1 MLKTIMQTNAWKTI
15 MNATNEQIMSNLAL
29 YNRFREVPQEAKKT
43 IKGGKLNGFT
53 DINPMWR
60 IKKLTEEFGE
70 CGFGWYYEEVERW
83 KETCGQEVAVFV
95 KINLYIKRNNEWSQ
109 PIMGVGGSKMVQL
122 FKGGDVVDFSDEAY
136 KMALTDA
143 ISIACK
149 ALGMAADVYFANDRT
164 KYDSQPAQASQPSA
178 AVQARREAAGRGAKQ
193 PQKAP
198 YAPVSNEV
206 FWRMVANYVHGNP
219 TTTGQDYR
227 TAWIANTNAGEQEI
241 AMFDRAVQDYMYQQ
255 YVSAAANDIN
265 NL

>member
-1 MLKTIMQTNAWKTI
+1 MKMLQTYMQSSI
-15 MNATNEQIMSNLAL
+15 MNAQETCNMSNLSL

-95 KINLYIKRNNEWSQ
+95 KIHLHIKRNNEWSA
-109 PIMGVGGSKMVQL
+109 PIVGIGGSKMVQL
-122 FKGGDVVDFSDEAY
+122 FKGGEVVDFSDEAY

-164 KYDSQPAQASQPSA
+164 KYDQPVVASQPTA
-178 AVQARREAAGRGAKQ
+178 AVQARRQAVGRATPQ
-193 PQKAP
+193 LQKAA
-198 YAPVSNEV
+198 YTPVSNDV
-206 FWRMVANYVHGNP
+206 FWNMVANYVRGIP
-219 TTTGQDYR
+219 SKTGQDYR
-227 TAWIANTNAGEQEI
+227 TAWIANTNAGEREI
-241 AMFDRAVQDYMYQQ
+241 AMFDEAVVNYR
-255 YVSAAANDIN
+255 IN
-265 NL
+265 NNL

>member
-1 MLKTIMQTNAWKTI
+1 MKMLQTYMQSSILNAQETC
-15 MNATNEQIMSNLAL
+15 NMSNLSL

-60 IKKLTEEFGE
+60 IKMLTEEFGE

-95 KINLYIKRNNEWSQ
+95 KIHLHTKRNNEWSA
-109 PIMGVGGSKMVQL
+109 PIVGVGGSKMVQL
-122 FKGGDVVDFSDEAY
+122 FKGGEVVDFSDEAY

-149 ALGMAADVYFANDRT
+149 ALGMAADVYYANDRT
-164 KYDSQPAQASQPSA
+164 KYDQPVAASQPTTP
-178 AVQARREAAGRGAKQ
+178 ARETKKVE
-193 PQKAP
+193 QKP
-198 YAPVSNEV
+198 YTPVSEENM
-206 FWRMVANYVHGNP
+206 RAMAARYARGIMSS
-219 TTTGQDYR
+219 TGQDYR
-227 TAWIANTNAGEQEI
+227 TAWIAFTNARPEHI
-241 AMFDRAVQDYMYQQ
+241 AVFDNMVLQYQM
-255 YVSAAANDIN
+255 NN

>member
-1 MLKTIMQTNAWKTI
+1 MD
-15 MNATNEQIMSNLAL
+15 NLSL

-95 KINLYIKRNNEWSQ
+95 KINLYTKRNNEWSA

-122 FKGGDVVDFSDEAY
+122 FKGGEVVDFSDEAY

-164 KYDSQPAQASQPSA
+164 KYDAQSAQAQHPSA
-178 AVQARREAAGRGAKQ
+178 AVQTRAMQ
-193 PQKAP
+193 TQKAR
-198 YAPVSNEV
+198 YTPVSNEA
-206 FWRMVANYVHGNP
+206 FWSMVANYAQGIP
-219 TTTGQDYR
+219 SKTGQDYR
-227 TAWIANTNAGEQEI
+227 TAWIMNTNAGIKEI
-241 AMFDRAVQDYMYQQ
+241 AMFDDAVVNYR
-255 YVSAAANDIN
+255 IN
-265 NL
+265 NNL

>member
-1 MLKTIMQTNAWKTI
+1 MD
-15 MNATNEQIMSNLAL
+15 NLSL

-95 KINLYIKRNNEWSQ
+95 KINLYTKRNNEWSA

-122 FKGGDVVDFSDEAY
+122 FKDGQVVDFSDEAY

-164 KYDSQPAQASQPSA
+164 KYDSQPAQAPKPSA
-178 AVQARREAAGRGAKQ
+178 AVQARREAAGRGT
-193 PQKAP
+193 PPPENIP
-198 YAPVSNEV
+198 YTPVDPALFN
-206 FWRMVANYVHGNP
+206 RMVENYVHGVKSK
-219 TTTGQDYR
+219 TGEDYR
-227 TAWIANTNAGEQEI
+227 TAWINYTHAGAEEI
-241 AMFDRAVQDYMYQQ
+241 KMFDYAVWQ
-255 YVSAAANDIN
+255 YKQATGIN
-265 NL
+265 L

>member
-1 MLKTIMQTNAWKTI
+1 MENMT
-15 MNATNEQIMSNLAL
+15 L
-29 YNRFREVPQEAKKT
+29 YNNFRVVPDEAKKT

-95 KINLYIKRNNEWSQ
+95 KIHLYTKRNNEWSA
-109 PIMGVGGSKMVQL
+109 PIVGIGGSKMVQL
-122 FKGGDVVDFSDEAY
+122 FKGGEVVDFSDEAY

-149 ALGMAADVYFANDRT
+149 ALGMAADVYFEKDRT
-164 KYDSQPAQASQPSA
+164 KYDMQPTQPTP
-178 AVQARREAAGRGAKQ
+178 VNQTKKVE
-193 PQKAP
+193 QKP
-198 YAPVSNEV
+198 YNPVSDENMKAMAA
-206 FWRMVANYVHGNP
+206 RYAQGIMSS
-219 TTTGQDYR
+219 TGQDYR
-227 TAWIANTNAGEQEI
+227 TAWIAFTNARPEHI
-241 AMFDRAVQDYMYQQ
+241 AIFDGMVSQ
-255 YVSAAANDIN
+255 YKIAH

>member
-1 MLKTIMQTNAWKTI
+1 
-15 MNATNEQIMSNLAL
+15 MSNLAL

-70 CGFGWYYEEVERW
+70 CGFGWYYEEAERW
-83 KETCGQEVAVFV
+83 KETCGQEMAVFV
-95 KINLYIKRNNEWSQ
+95 KINLYIKRNDKWSA

-122 FKGGDVVDFSDEAY
+122 FKGGEVVDFSDEAY

-164 KYDSQPAQASQPSA
+164 KYDSQPAQSPQPSA
-178 AVQARREAAGRGAKQ
+178 AVQTRRQAAGRAT
-193 PQKAP
+193 PQAS
-198 YAPVSNEV
+198 YTPVSNEV
-206 FWRMVANYVHGNP
+206 FWKMVANYVQGIP
-219 TTTGQDYR
+219 STTGQDYR
-227 TAWIANTNAGEQEI
+227 TAWIMNTHAGEREI
-241 AMFDRAVQDYMYQQ
+241 AMFDDAVMNYR
-255 YVSAAANDIN
+255 VNN

>member
-1 MLKTIMQTNAWKTI
+1 MGNMT
-15 MNATNEQIMSNLAL
+15 L
-29 YNRFREVPQEAKKT
+29 YNNFRVVPDEAKKT

-95 KINLYIKRNNEWSQ
+95 KINLYTKRNNEWSA

-122 FKGGDVVDFSDEAY
+122 FKGGEVVDFSDEAY

-149 ALGMAADVYFANDRT
+149 ALGMAADVYFSNDRT
-164 KYDSQPAQASQPSA
+164 KYDVQPSQPTQPTP
-178 AVQARREAAGRGAKQ
+178 VKQ
-193 PQKAP
+193 TRKVEQKP
-198 YAPVSNEV
+198 YNPVSDENM
-206 FWRMVANYVHGNP
+206 RAMAARYAQGIISS
-219 TTTGQDYR
+219 TGQDYR
-227 TAWIANTNAGEQEI
+227 TAWIAFTNARPEHI
-241 AMFDRAVQDYMYQQ
+241 AIFDDMVSQ
-255 YVSAAANDIN
+255 YKLAH

>member
-1 MLKTIMQTNAWKTI
+1 MGNMT
-15 MNATNEQIMSNLAL
+15 L
-29 YNRFREVPQEAKKT
+29 YNNFRVVPDEAKKT

-95 KINLYIKRNNEWSQ
+95 KINLYTKRNNEWSA

-122 FKGGDVVDFSDEAY
+122 FKGGEVVDFSDEAY

-149 ALGMAADVYFANDRT
+149 ALGMAADVYFSNDRT
-164 KYDSQPAQASQPSA
+164 KYDVQPSQPTQPTP
-178 AVQARREAAGRGAKQ
+178 VNQTRKVE
-193 PQKAP
+193 QKP
-198 YAPVSNEV
+198 YNPVSDENMKAMAA
-206 FWRMVANYVHGNP
+206 RYAQGIISS
-219 TTTGQDYR
+219 TGQDYR
-227 TAWIANTNAGEQEI
+227 TAWIAFTNARPEHI
-241 AMFDRAVQDYMYQQ
+241 AIFDGMVSQ
-255 YVSAAANDIN
+255 YKIAH

>member
-1 MLKTIMQTNAWKTI
+1 MD
-15 MNATNEQIMSNLAL
+15 NLSL

-43 IKGGKLNGFT
+43 ITGGKLNGFT

-95 KINLYIKRNNEWSQ
+95 KINLFIKRNGTWSA
-109 PIMGVGGSKMVQL
+109 PIMGVGGSKMVQI
-122 FKGGDVVDFSDEAY
+122 FKGGQQVDFSDEAY

-164 KYDSQPAQASQPSA
+164 KYDSQPATQSTQLSQ
-178 AVQARREAAGRGAKQ
+178 AVQSRRQATGRGRQAAQ
-193 PQKAP
+193 PVQQR
-198 YAPVSNEV
+198 YTPVSNED
-206 FWRMVANYVHGNP
+206 FWKMVANYAQGIP
-219 TTTGQDYR
+219 AKSGEDYR
-227 TAWIANTNAGEQEI
+227 TAWINFTHAGVNEI
-241 AMFDRAVQDYMYQQ
+241 AMFDDAVINYR
-255 YVSAAANDIN
+255 VNN

>member
-1 MLKTIMQTNAWKTI
+1 MKMLQTYMQSSI
-15 MNATNEQIMSNLAL
+15 MNAQEITNMDNLAL

-70 CGFGWYYEEVERW
+70 CGFGWYYEEAERW

-95 KINLYIKRNNEWSQ
+95 KINLYIKRNDKWSA

-122 FKGGDVVDFSDEAY
+122 FKGGEVVDFSDEAY

-164 KYDSQPAQASQPSA
+164 KYDSQPAQAPQPTA
-178 AVQARREAAGRGAKQ
+178 AVQARRQATGRGTTQ
-193 PQKAP
+193 PQSS
-198 YAPVSNEV
+198 YTPVSDEV
-206 FWRMVANYVHGNP
+206 FWRMVANYVQGIP
-219 TTTGQDYR
+219 STTGQDYR
-227 TAWIANTNAGEQEI
+227 TAWIMNTHAGEREI
-241 AMFDRAVQDYMYQQ
+241 AMFDDAVVNYR
-255 YVSAAANDIN
+255 VNN

>member
-1 MLKTIMQTNAWKTI
+1 
-15 MNATNEQIMSNLAL
+15 MNAQETTNMDNLSL
-29 YNRFREVPQEAKKT
+29 YNRLRDVPQEAKKT

-83 KETCGQEVAVFV
+83 KETCGQEEAVFV
-95 KINLYIKRNNEWSQ
+95 KINLYTKRNNEWSK

-122 FKGGDVVDFSDEAY
+122 FKGGEVVDFSDEAY

-164 KYDSQPAQASQPSA
+164 KYDSQPAQPQPST
-178 AVQARREAAGRGAKQ
+178 AVQTRRQAAGRATPQ

-198 YAPVSNEV
+198 YTPVSNDA
-206 FWRMVANYVHGNP
+206 FWKMVANYAHGIP
-219 TTTGQDYR
+219 STTGQDYR
-227 TAWIANTNAGEQEI
+227 TAWIAHTNAGEREI
-241 AMFDRAVQDYMYQQ
+241 AMFDDAVVNYR
-255 YVSAAANDIN
+255 VNN

>member
-1 MLKTIMQTNAWKTI
+1 MT
-15 MNATNEQIMSNLAL
+15 L
-29 YNRFREVPQEAKKT
+29 YNNFRVVPDEAKKP

-95 KINLYIKRNNEWSQ
+95 KIHLYTKRNDVWSA
-109 PIMGVGGSKMVQL
+109 PIVGIGGSKMVQL
-122 FKGGDVVDFSDEAY
+122 FKGGEVVDFSDEAY

-164 KYDSQPAQASQPSA
+164 KYDVQPSQPTP
-178 AVQARREAAGRGAKQ
+178 VKQ
-193 PQKAP
+193 TRKVEQKP
-198 YAPVSNEV
+198 YTPVSEENM
-206 FWRMVANYVHGNP
+206 RAMAARYARGIMSS
-219 TTTGQDYR
+219 TGQDYR
-227 TAWIANTNAGEQEI
+227 TAWITFTNARPEHI
-241 AMFDRAVQDYMYQQ
+241 AIFDQMVDDYRYIH
-255 YVSAAANDIN
+255 NN

>member
-1 MLKTIMQTNAWKTI
+1 MLKSI
-15 MNATNEQIMSNLAL
+15 MNAQETINMDNLSL

-95 KINLYIKRNNEWSQ
+95 KINLYTKRNNEWSH

-122 FKGGDVVDFSDEAY
+122 FKGGEVVDFSDEAY

-164 KYDSQPAQASQPSA
+164 KYDTQPAQPQPSA
-178 AVQARREAAGRGAKQ
+178 AVQVRRQAAGRAIPQ
-193 PQKAP
+193 PARIP
-198 YAPVSNEV
+198 YTPVDQGV
-206 FWRMVANYVHGNP
+206 FNRMVENYANGVP
-219 TTTGQDYR
+219 TKTGEDYR
-227 TAWIANTNAGEQEI
+227 SAWINYTHAGEEEI
-241 AMFDRAVQDYMYQQ
+241 RMFDQAVNGYL
-255 YVSAAANDIN
+255 VATGRGTIS
-265 NL
+265 L

>member
-1 MLKTIMQTNAWKTI
+1 MLQTYMQMSI
-15 MNATNEQIMSNLAL
+15 MNAQEITNMDNLAL

-83 KETCGQEVAVFV
+83 KEVCGQEVAVFV
-95 KINLYIKRNNEWSQ
+95 KINLYTKRNNEWSQ

-122 FKGGDVVDFSDEAY
+122 FKGGEVVDFSDEAY

-164 KYDSQPAQASQPSA
+164 KYDSQPAQALQQPRM
-178 AVQARREAAGRGAKQ
+178 QMQQ

-198 YAPVSNEV
+198 YTPVSNEV
-206 FWRMVANYVHGNP
+206 FWKMVANYVQGIP
-219 TTTGQDYR
+219 STTGQDYR
-227 TAWIANTNAGEQEI
+227 TAWIANTNAGEREI
-241 AMFDRAVQDYMYQQ
+241 AMFDDAVVNYR
-255 YVSAAANDIN
+255 VNN

>member
-1 MLKTIMQTNAWKTI
+1 MT
-15 MNATNEQIMSNLAL
+15 L
-29 YNRFREVPQEAKKT
+29 YNNFRVVPDEAKKP

-95 KINLYIKRNNEWSQ
+95 KIHLYTKRNDVWSA
-109 PIMGVGGSKMVQL
+109 PIVGIGGSKMVQL
-122 FKGGDVVDFSDEAY
+122 FKGGEVVDFSDEAY

-164 KYDSQPAQASQPSA
+164 KYDAQPVQPTPTRQTKS
-178 AVQARREAAGRGAKQ
+178 VE
-193 PQKAP
+193 QKP
-198 YAPVSNEV
+198 YNPVSDDNM
-206 FWRMVANYVHGNP
+206 RAMAARYAQGILSS
-219 TTTGQDYR
+219 TGQDYR
-227 TAWIANTNAGEQEI
+227 TAWIAFTNARPEHI
-241 AMFDRAVQDYMYQQ
+241 AIFDQMVDDYRYIH
-255 YVSAAANDIN
+255 NN